1 MSTDF
6 STVHKS
12 LEIRLRIYI
21 YIYNGAVFYIHESMV
36 HFDGTLVGKQ
46 MHQSHVAYGYDHF
59 STFAVAVF
67 GRNWCATNT
76 KYQGFEEGPFIS
88 VKR

>member
-12 LEIRLRIYI
+12 LEIRLRI